1 MKEGT
6 QHGPNGAEAL
16 PPRVLLVEDDA
27 VSAAFLTE
35 AIAATPA
42 QVALASS
49 IGEALRLADRERF
62 ALCLIDA
69 HLPDGHGSELLAAL
83 RACGE
88 HAPALAH
95 TAETAKAVLDRLI
108 DAGFEEV
115 LIKPLS
121 VAALQGAVRRFAYA
135 QASVFV
141 DEEARAA
148 GPDRAKPVPQQAP
161 QQAQPSGPKYPLWDE
176 AAALRALN
184 GNPAHVEAMR
194 RLFGAEL
201 PEQSRRIRAAIR
213 ERATEAL
220 RAELHKLIAGAG
232 FVGAARLA
240 EHARALQARLSAAGP
255 EPAGIEITEV
265 SDACAQL
272 EGTLTDT
279 LDSL

>member
-6 QHGPNGAEAL
+6 QHGPNGTEAP

-27 VSAAFLTE
+27 VSAAFLME

-49 IGEALRLADRERF
+49 IGEALRLADRDRF

-83 RACGE
+83 RARGE
-88 HAPALAH
+88 HAPAIAH

-121 VAALQGAVRRFAYA
+121 VAVLQGAVRRFAYA
-135 QASVFV
+135 QASASKV
-141 DEEARAA
+141 ARIA
-148 GPDRAKPVPQQAP
+148 GPDRAEPVLQQAP
-161 QQAQPSGPKYPLWDE
+161 QLAQPSGSKYPLWDD

-184 GNPAHVEAMR
+184 GNSAHVEAMR

-213 ERATEAL
+213 EHATDAL

-255 EPAGIEITEV
+255 EPAGIEIAEV

-279 LDSL
+279 LDSV